1 MVWDISVRKIAYRLG
16 IVNVKRYREFEK
28 VRCVHLGLGICVW
41 WKMVGNSMV
50 EFFILSLDIYWLV
63 YRLVEV

>member
-28 VRCVHLGLGICVW
+28 VRCVDLVWFRYLRVVEDGWKFDGGIFYPPFGYLL
-41 WKMVGNSMV
+41 VGISV
-50 EFFILSLDIYWLV
+50 D
-63 YRLVEV
+63 